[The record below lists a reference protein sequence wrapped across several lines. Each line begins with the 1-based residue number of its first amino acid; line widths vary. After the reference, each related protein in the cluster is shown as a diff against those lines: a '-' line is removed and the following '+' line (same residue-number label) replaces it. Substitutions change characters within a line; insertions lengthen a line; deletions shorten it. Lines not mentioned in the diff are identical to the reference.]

1 MKKLIILLSIIFVIS
16 LIFCSCSLPG
26 MYSNDTEKD
35 TKPTLT
41 DRQKKILKQLGLP
54 QDYEKLDE
62 LYNEKLDEL
71 YDNSDADVDF
81 PSISSSDIDSIEDM
95 FKYLDRTYPKEKFEY
110 VKYDQ
115 TTSPI
120 PFFPAGTHDY
130 LTVSSKYGEVEVEKY
145 PHANPTYYSDNFKE
159 TKAGDVYATVIDDYL
174 AKKYDRNSYVVDVS
188 VGKYYGNTFSKK
200 DVLEKCNCNGHINIY
215 VNDKLGM
222 KIFKS
227 MSKELFNFLKNN
239 TKNMQIYVNMKLI
252 DSDKFTED
260 ADELDNDS
268 DNKLKKEI
276 NYSRDDYG
284 EGKISEE

>member
-1 MKKLIILLSIIFVIS
+1 MKKLITLLSIIFVIS
-16 LIFCSCSLPG
+16 LIFCSCSLPCI
-26 MYSNDTEKD
+26 YSNDTEKD
-35 TKPTLT
+35 TRHTLT

-71 YDNSDADVDF
+71 YDDSDADVNL
-81 PSISSSDIDSIEDM
+81 PSITSSEIDSIEDM
-95 FKYLDRTYPKEKFEY
+95 FEYLDRTYPKEKFEY

-120 PFFPAGTHDY
+120 PFYSAGTHDY
-130 LTVSSKYGEVEVEKY
+130 LTVSSKYGEVEVDKY
-145 PHANPTYYSDNFKE
+145 AYANPTYYSDNFKE
-159 TKAGDVYATVIDDYL
+159 TKAGYVYATVIDDYL
-174 AKKYDRNSYVVDVS
+174 AKKYDRNSYVVDVY

-200 DVLEKCNCNGHINIY
+200 DILEKCSCNGSIDIY

-222 KIFKS
+222 KIFES

-239 TKNMQIYVNMKLI
+239 TKNMKIYVNMKLI

-284 EGKISEE
+284 EEKISEK

>member
-1 MKKLIILLSIIFVIS
+1 MKKIITLLSIIFVIS

-35 TKPTLT
+35 TRHTLT

-62 LYNEKLDEL
+62 LYND
-71 YDNSDADVDF
+71 SDADINL
-81 PSISSSDIDSIEDM
+81 PSISSSTIDSIEDM

-120 PFFPAGTHDY
+120 PFFPAGTHEY

-145 PHANPTYYSDNFKE
+145 TYANPTYYSDNFKE

-174 AKKYDRNSYVVDVS
+174 AKKYDRNSYVVDVY

-200 DVLEKCNCNGHINIY
+200 DILEKCSCNGSIDIY

-239 TKNMQIYVNMKLI
+239 TKNMKIYVNMKLI
-252 DSDKFTED
+252 DSEKFTED
-260 ADELDNDS
+260 ADELDDDS

-284 EGKISEE
+284 EEKISEK

>member
-1 MKKLIILLSIIFVIS
+1 MRKINMKKIITLLSIIFVIS
-16 LIFCSCSLPG
+16 LIFCSCSLPCI
-26 MYSNDTEKD
+26 YSNDTEKD
-35 TKPTLT
+35 TRHTLT

-62 LYNEKLDEL
+62 LYND
-71 YDNSDADVDF
+71 SDADINL
-81 PSISSSDIDSIEDM
+81 PSISSSTIDSIEDM

-120 PFFPAGTHDY
+120 PFFPAGTHEY

-145 PHANPTYYSDNFKE
+145 TYANPTYYSDNFKE

-174 AKKYDRNSYVVDVS
+174 AKKYDRNSYVVDVY
-188 VGKYYGNTFSKK
+188 VGKYYGNTFSKQ
-200 DVLEKCNCNGHINIY
+200 DILEKCSCNGDINIY

-239 TKNMQIYVNMKLI
+239 TKNMKIYVNMKLI
-252 DSDKFTED
+252 DSEKFTED
-260 ADELDNDS
+260 ADELDDDS

-284 EGKISEE
+284 EEKVFEK

>member
-1 MKKLIILLSIIFVIS
+1 MKKLITLLSIIFVIS
-16 LIFCSCSLPG
+16 LIFCSCSLPCI
-26 MYSNDTEKD
+26 YSNDTEKD
-35 TKPTLT
+35 TRHTLT

-62 LYNEKLDEL
+62 LYN
-71 YDNSDADVDF
+71 DVDANINL
-81 PSISSSDIDSIEDM
+81 PSISSSGIDSIEDM
-95 FKYLDRTYPKEKFEY
+95 FEYLDRTYPKEKFEY

-130 LTVSSKYGEVEVEKY
+130 LTVSSKYGEVKVDKY
-145 PHANPTYYSDNFKE
+145 AYANPTYYSDNFKE
-159 TKAGDVYATVIDDYL
+159 TKAGYVYATVIDDYL
-174 AKKYDRNSYVVDVS
+174 AKKYDRNSYVVDVY
-188 VGKYYGNTFSKK
+188 VGKYYGNTFSKQ
-200 DVLEKCNCNGHINIY
+200 DVLEKCGCNGDINIY

-239 TKNMQIYVNMKLI
+239 TKNMKIYVNMKLI
-252 DSDKFTED
+252 DSEKFTED

-276 NYSRDDYG
+276 NYSRDVYG
-284 EGKISEE
+284 EEKISEK

>member
-1 MKKLIILLSIIFVIS
+1 MKRLITLLSIVFVIS
-16 LIFCSCSLPG
+16 IVFCGCSLPG
-26 MYSNDTEKD
+26 MYSNDTEKS
-35 TKPTLT
+35 TRHTLT

-62 LYNEKLDEL
+62 LYNDV
-71 YDNSDADVDF
+71 DADVNL

-95 FKYLDRTYPKEKFEY
+95 FEYLDKTYPKEKFEY

-120 PFFPAGTHDY
+120 PFYSAGTHDY
-130 LTVSSKYGEVEVEKY
+130 LTVSSKYGEVKVDKY
-145 PHANPTYYSDNFKE
+145 AYANPTYYSDNFKE
-159 TKAGDVYATVIDDYL
+159 TKAGYVYATVIDDYL
-174 AKKYDRNSYVVDVS
+174 AKKYDRNSYVVDVN
-188 VGKYYGNTFSKK
+188 VGRYYGYTFSKK
-200 DVLEKCNCNGHINIY
+200 DILEKCSCNGCINIY

-222 KIFKS
+222 KIFKF

-239 TKNMQIYVNMKLI
+239 TKNMEIHVNMKLI

-276 NYSRDDYG
+276 NYYRDAYG
-284 EGKISEE
+284 EEKISEK

>member
-1 MKKLIILLSIIFVIS
+1 MKKLITLLSIIFVIS

-54 QDYEKLDE
+54 QDYEKLDD
-62 LYNEKLDEL
+62 LYNDSE
-71 YDNSDADVDF
+71 ADINL

-110 VKYDQ
+110 VEYDQ

-130 LTVSSKYGEVEVEKY
+130 LTVSSKYGEVKVDKY
-145 PHANPTYYSDNFKE
+145 AYANPTYYSDNFKE

-284 EGKISEE
+284 EEKISEK

>member
-1 MKKLIILLSIIFVIS
+1 MKKLITLLSIIFVIS

-35 TKPTLT
+35 TRHTLT

-62 LYNEKLDEL
+62 LYND
-71 YDNSDADVDF
+71 SDADINL
-81 PSISSSDIDSIEDM
+81 PSISSSTIDSIEDM

-120 PFFPAGTHDY
+120 PFFPAGTYEY

-145 PHANPTYYSDNFKE
+145 TYANPTYYSDNFKE

-174 AKKYDRNSYVVDVS
+174 AKKYDRNSYVVDVY

-200 DVLEKCNCNGHINIY
+200 DILEKCSCNGSIDIY

-239 TKNMQIYVNMKLI
+239 TKNMKIYVNMKLI
-252 DSDKFTED
+252 DSEKFTED
-260 ADELDNDS
+260 ADELDDDS

-284 EGKISEE
+284 EEKISEN

>member
-1 MKKLIILLSIIFVIS
+1 MKKLITLLSIIFVIS

-35 TKPTLT
+35 TRHTLT

-62 LYNEKLDEL
+62 LYND
-71 YDNSDADVDF
+71 SDADINL
-81 PSISSSDIDSIEDM
+81 PSISSSTIDSIEDM

-120 PFFPAGTHDY
+120 PFFPAGTYEY

-145 PHANPTYYSDNFKE
+145 TYANPTYYSDNFKE

-174 AKKYDRNSYVVDVS
+174 AKKYDRNSYVVDVY

-200 DVLEKCNCNGHINIY
+200 DILEKCSCNGSIDIY

-239 TKNMQIYVNMKLI
+239 TKNMKIYVNMKLI
-252 DSDKFTED
+252 DSEKFTED
-260 ADELDNDS
+260 ADELDDDS

-284 EGKISEE
+284 EEKISEQ

>member
-1 MKKLIILLSIIFVIS
+1 MKKIITLLSIIFVIS

-35 TKPTLT
+35 TRHTLT

-62 LYNEKLDEL
+62 LYND
-71 YDNSDADVDF
+71 SDADINL
-81 PSISSSDIDSIEDM
+81 PSISSSTIDSIEDM

-120 PFFPAGTHDY
+120 PFFPAGTHEY

-145 PHANPTYYSDNFKE
+145 TYANPTYYSDNFKE
-159 TKAGDVYATVIDDYL
+159 TKAGYVYATVIDDYL
-174 AKKYDRNSYVVDVS
+174 AKKYDKNSYVVDVY

-200 DVLEKCNCNGHINIY
+200 DILEKCSCNGSIDIY

-239 TKNMQIYVNMKLI
+239 TKNMKIYVNMKLI
-252 DSDKFTED
+252 DSEKFTED

-284 EGKISEE
+284 EEKISEK

>member
-1 MKKLIILLSIIFVIS
+1 MKKIITLLSIIFVIS

-35 TKPTLT
+35 TRHTLT

-62 LYNEKLDEL
+62 LYND
-71 YDNSDADVDF
+71 SDADINL
-81 PSISSSDIDSIEDM
+81 PSISSSTIDSIEDM

-120 PFFPAGTHDY
+120 PFFPAGTHEY

-145 PHANPTYYSDNFKE
+145 TYANPTYYSDNFKE

-174 AKKYDRNSYVVDVS
+174 AKKYDRNSYVVDVY

-200 DVLEKCNCNGHINIY
+200 DVLEKCSCNGSINIY

-239 TKNMQIYVNMKLI
+239 TKNMKIYVNMKLI

-276 NYSRDDYG
+276 NYYRDDDG
-284 EGKISEE
+284 EEKIFEK

>member
-1 MKKLIILLSIIFVIS
+1 MKKLITLLSIIFVIS

-35 TKPTLT
+35 TRHTLT

-62 LYNEKLDEL
+62 LYND
-71 YDNSDADVDF
+71 SDADINL
-81 PSISSSDIDSIEDM
+81 PRISSSTIDSIEDM

-120 PFFPAGTHDY
+120 PFFPAGTHEY

-174 AKKYDRNSYVVDVS
+174 AKKYDRNSYVVDVY

-200 DVLEKCNCNGHINIY
+200 DVLEKCSCNGSINIY

-239 TKNMQIYVNMKLI
+239 TKNMKIYVNMKLI

-276 NYSRDDYG
+276 NYYRDDDG
-284 EGKISEE
+284 EEKISEK

>member
-1 MKKLIILLSIIFVIS
+1 MKKIITLLSIIFVIS

-35 TKPTLT
+35 TRHTLT

-62 LYNEKLDEL
+62 LYND
-71 YDNSDADVDF
+71 SDADINL
-81 PSISSSDIDSIEDM
+81 PSISSSTIDSIEDM

-110 VKYDQ
+110 VKYEQ

-120 PFFPAGTHDY
+120 PFFPAGTHEY

-145 PHANPTYYSDNFKE
+145 TYANPTYYSDNFKE

-174 AKKYDRNSYVVDVS
+174 AKKYDRNSYVVDVY

-200 DVLEKCNCNGHINIY
+200 DILEKCSCNGSIDIY

-239 TKNMQIYVNMKLI
+239 TKNMKIYVNMKLI
-252 DSDKFTED
+252 DSEKFTED
-260 ADELDNDS
+260 ADELDDDS

-284 EGKISEE
+284 EEKISEK

>member
-1 MKKLIILLSIIFVIS
+1 MKKLITLLSIIFVIS

-35 TKPTLT
+35 TRHTLT

-62 LYNEKLDEL
+62 LYND
-71 YDNSDADVDF
+71 SDADINL
-81 PSISSSDIDSIEDM
+81 PSISSSTIDSIEDM

-120 PFFPAGTHDY
+120 PFFPAGTYEY

-145 PHANPTYYSDNFKE
+145 TYANPTYYSDNFKE

-174 AKKYDRNSYVVDVS
+174 AKKYDRNSYVVDVN

-200 DVLEKCNCNGHINIY
+200 DILEKCSCNGSIDIY

-239 TKNMQIYVNMKLI
+239 TKNMKIYVNMKLI
-252 DSDKFTED
+252 DSEKFTED
-260 ADELDNDS
+260 ADELDDDS

-284 EGKISEE
+284 EEKISEQ

>member
-1 MKKLIILLSIIFVIS
+1 MKKLITLLSIIFVIS

-35 TKPTLT
+35 TRHTLT

-62 LYNEKLDEL
+62 LYND
-71 YDNSDADVDF
+71 SDADINL
-81 PSISSSDIDSIEDM
+81 PSISSSTIDSIEDM

-120 PFFPAGTHDY
+120 PFFPAGTYEY

-145 PHANPTYYSDNFKE
+145 TYANPTYYSDNFKE
-159 TKAGDVYATVIDDYL
+159 TKAGYVYNTVIDDYL
-174 AKKYDRNSYVVDVS
+174 AKKYDRNSYVVDVY

-200 DVLEKCNCNGHINIY
+200 DILEKCSCNGRINIY

-239 TKNMQIYVNMKLI
+239 TKNMKIYVNMKLI
-252 DSDKFTED
+252 DSEKFTED
-260 ADELDNDS
+260 ADELDDDS

-284 EGKISEE
+284 EEKISEN

>member
-1 MKKLIILLSIIFVIS
+1 MKKLITLLSMIFVIS

-62 LYNEKLDEL
+62 LYND
-71 YDNSDADVDF
+71 SDADINL
-81 PSISSSDIDSIEDM
+81 PSISSSTIDSIEDM

-120 PFFPAGTHDY
+120 PFFPAGTHEY

-145 PHANPTYYSDNFKE
+145 TYANPTYYSDNFKE

-174 AKKYDRNSYVVDVS
+174 AKKYDRNSYVVDVY

-200 DVLEKCNCNGHINIY
+200 DVLEKCSCNGSINIY

-276 NYSRDDYG
+276 NYYRDDYG
-284 EGKISEE
+284 EEKISEK

>member
-1 MKKLIILLSIIFVIS
+1 MKRIITLLSIVFVIS
-16 LIFCSCSLPG
+16 IIFCGCSFPN
-26 MYSNDTEKD
+26 MYSNNTEKN
-35 TKPTLT
+35 TRRTLT

-62 LYNEKLDEL
+62 LYNDVE
-71 YDNSDADVDF
+71 ADTNL

-95 FKYLDRTYPKEKFEY
+95 FEYLDKTYPKEKFEY
-110 VKYDQ
+110 VNYRQ

-120 PFFPAGTHDY
+120 PFYSAGTHNY
-130 LTVSSKYGEVEVEKY
+130 LTVSSKYGEVEVDKY
-145 PHANPTYYSDNFKE
+145 AYANPTYYSDNFKE

-174 AKKYDRNSYVVDVS
+174 AEKYDRNSYIVDVN

-200 DVLEKCNCNGHINIY
+200 DVLEKCSCNGDINVY

-222 KIFKS
+222 KTFRS
-227 MSKELFNFLKNN
+227 MSKELFKFLKNN

-252 DSDKFTED
+252 DSNKFTED
-260 ADELDNDS
+260 IDELDNDL

-276 NYSRDDYG
+276 NYHRNDYG
-284 EGKISEE
+284 EEKISEK